1 MQQLAVVEAP
11 VRERFAVD
19 AVTSLA
25 ALAVLWEQSLMTL
38 PRSYELAP
46 SGSAALFDTDVAGG
60 GTHLVLL
67 PR

>member
-1 MQQLAVVEAP
+1 
-11 VRERFAVD
+11 
-19 AVTSLA
+19 
-25 ALAVLWEQSLMTL
+25 MTL